1 MCPFTLHTAD
11 VSVSKSPDLNQAG
24 GRLSLDGLLPAGPS
38 ASRGGWFAACGGVW
52 STTAGPGP
60 GSVSPCGRL
69 NVTLFRAV
77 TRPLAGVLSGVH
89 SMGSA
94 AGDVAG
100 DVIGVTNAGLLGVS
114 VPTTG
119 PGGD

>member
-1 MCPFTLHTAD
+1 MCSSTLHTAD

-24 GRLSLDGLLPAGPS
+24 GRLVLDGRPSAGLS
-38 ASRGGWFAACGGVW
+38 ASRGGWFAACGSGW
-52 STTAGPGP
+52 FTTVGP

-77 TRPLAGVLSGVH
+77 TRPLAGVLSGVP